1 VASEKNI
8 LLIAYY
14 FPPLGMGGVGRPFAL
29 FRHLPQFGYNVTV
42 LTVKD
47 IAYHEY
53 DHSRLSPD
61 DESKIIRAGSY
72 DPSRIMRLFGIK
84 KSIMRS
90 GGGASAPLCY
100 FPDSKR
106 GWVGPAF
113 RKARKL
119 LTGGNY
125 DAVITTSPP
134 PSVHLVGMKI
144 KALFGI
150 PWIADFRDFWF
161 SQPIEMVYRTSLQ
174 KKYALRLKGKIVETA
189 DAVVGV
195 NRSIADCL
203 GRGEVITNG
212 SDIETAHL
220 WQRRDP
226 QRNDRF
232 IIGVLGTI
240 NHLCPIEPL
249 FKAVAAL
256 IENDREIAEKIK
268 IVHVGG
274 FDQASMSLLLDKY
287 GLRTIV
293 SLLGYLPKNAAIAA
307 LSSSD
312 ILYFSVA
319 EFGPYH
325 ILPGRIFDYLMSDRP
340 IIGAVPSGSDAEALL
355 KEYDNGIIV
364 TDQNTDTIE
373 PYIRR
378 KIKEQRT
385 EIEPAIFVES
395 KYEKYSTVYMAK
407 RYAELLDQILK

>member
-1 VASEKNI
+1 MASEKNI

-29 FRHLPQFGYNVTV
+29 FRHLPRFGYNVTV

-47 IAYHEY
+47 IVYHEY
-53 DHSRLSPD
+53 DYSRLNPD
-61 DESKIIRAGSY
+61 DESKIVRAGSY
-72 DPSRIMRLFGIK
+72 DPSRIMHLLGII
-84 KSIMRS
+84 KSVMRS
-90 GGGASAPLCY
+90 GGFSSAPLCY
-100 FPDSKR
+100 IPDSKR

-113 RKARKL
+113 RKARRL
-119 LTGGNY
+119 LTGANY

-144 KALFGI
+144 KTLFGI
-150 PWIADFRDFWF
+150 PWIVDFRDFWF

-174 KKYALRLKGKIVETA
+174 KKYALKLKWKIVERA

-195 NRSIADCL
+195 NRSIADYL

-212 SDIETAHL
+212 SDMETAHI
-220 WQRRDP
+220 WQKRAP
-226 QRNDRF
+226 QKNDRLT
-232 IIGVLGTI
+232 IGVLGTI

-256 IENDREIAEKIK
+256 IENDREMAEKIK

-274 FDQASMSLLLDKY
+274 FDQESMSSLLQKY
-287 GLRTIV
+287 DLRKVV
-293 SLLGYLPKNAAIAA
+293 SLSGYLPKNDAIAT
-307 LSSSD
+307 LSSSN

-340 IIGAVPSGSDAEALL
+340 IIGAVPSDSDAEALL

-364 TDQNTDTIE
+364 TDQNTNTIAS
-373 PYIRR
+373 YIRR

-395 KYEKYSTVYMAK
+395 KYEKYSTVSMAK
-407 RYAELLDQILK
+407 RYAELLDQIIK